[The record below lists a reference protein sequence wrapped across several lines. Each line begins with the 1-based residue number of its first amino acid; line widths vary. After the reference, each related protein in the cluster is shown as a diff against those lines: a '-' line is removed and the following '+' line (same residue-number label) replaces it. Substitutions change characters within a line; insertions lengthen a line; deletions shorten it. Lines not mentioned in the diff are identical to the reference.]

1 MRALAIAA
9 VLLLPAMLVAP
20 SASADSTRLTL
31 GAAAGLSQDKADGGD
46 ESAQSLGLWG
56 RLQLTKRI
64 AGQVELA
71 KQETQFGCAT
81 CTFGTTSTIR
91 TYTGLMVVDL
101 ADSGS
106 WMPILLAGIGI
117 DRDSGSFPTS
127 GRHIEGGFGIE
138 YRSTAGLMIGA
149 DVRMGGRTID
159 QQDMILET
167 DPALVGGDAQIL
179 RPGLRAGEYRSARIT
194 FGVRF

>member
-9 VLLLPAMLVAP
+9 ALLLPSVA
-20 SASADSTRLTL
+20 AADSTRLTL

-64 AGQVELA
+64 AGQLELA

-101 ADSGS
+101 ADSGP
-106 WMPILLAGIGI
+106 WMPILLAGFGL
-117 DRDSGSFPTS
+117 DRDSGSFPTN

-138 YRSTAGLMIGA
+138 YRASAGLLIGA
-149 DVRMGGRTID
+149 DVRMGGRSID
-159 QQDMILET
+159 QQEMILET
-167 DPALVGGDAQIL
+167 DPGLVGGDALIL